1 MGNLDTY
8 YNKFNED
15 KRLSRRHGIV
25 EFTTSMK
32 YIHDYIGEQS
42 GLKIIDIGAGTG
54 GYSIPLSE
62 EGHEVTAV
70 ELAKPNLG
78 KLKAKKSSVKAFWGT
93 ATDLKKFPSDYYDI
107 TILFGPMYH
116 LIAHDDKLTA
126 LLEAK
131 RVTKPGG
138 YLFVAYC
145 MNEYSVLTYGFKEHH
160 AVECVESGRFDE
172 DFNCTPMPDE
182 LYDYVRMEEID
193 RLNLEANLKRVKILS
208 PDGPANYMRTVL
220 NSLSAEEFELFLQY
234 HLSTCERPELLGAGA
249 HTVDI
254 LQKNHFTE

>member
-15 KRLSRRHGIV
+15 KRLSRRHGLV

-32 YIHDYIGEQS
+32 YIHKYIGNRK

-62 EGHEVTAV
+62 EGHDVTAV

-78 KLKAKKSSVKAFWGT
+78 KLKAKKSNVKAFHGT
-93 ATDLKKFPSDYYDI
+93 ATDLKKFKSDTYDI
-107 TILFGPMYH
+107 TILFGPLYH
-116 LIAHDDKLTA
+116 LISHEDKLTA

-138 YLFVAYC
+138 YIFVAYC
-145 MNEYSVLTYGFKEHH
+145 MNEYSILTYGFKEHH
-160 AVECVESGRFDE
+160 VVECVENGRFDKE
-172 DFNCTPMPDE
+172 FNCTPKDDE
-182 LYDYVRMEEID
+182 LYDYVRLEEITQ
-193 RLNLEANLKRVKILS
+193 LNHEAGLTRVKILS
-208 PDGPANYMRTVL
+208 PDGPANYMRTTL
-220 NSLSAEEFELFLQY
+220 NTLTEEEFKLFIQY
-234 HLSTCERPELLGAGA
+234 HLSICERPELLGAGA
-249 HTVDI
+249 HIVDI
-254 LQKNHFTE
+254 LKV